1 MNPKQRREIKDWY
14 TDLAL
19 GRTIKAEDIERPAAE
34 LARREQ
40 AQAAGNNALMTEAA
54 QKIDELRAERDN
66 ARRVAVTMGNER
78 SRLESILDDL
88 QAECVRRSDTIHGLT
103 ADNARLRSLLDEAH
117 TALSVEA
124 LANAHKQ
131 GMSYDDAVKKM
142 CEIDLLKRIEEAV

>member
-1 MNPKQRREIKDWY
+1 MISEIE
-14 TDLAL
+14 AN
-19 GRTIKAEDIERPAAE
+19 TIKATSTEKLRQYVDDDDFSGLTRAVIRAE

-88 QAECVRRSDTIHGLT
+88 QAECVRRSDTIHSLT
-103 ADNARLRSLLDEAH
+103 AENARLRSLLEMVTKALKEAR
-117 TALSVEA
+117 EA
-124 LANAHKQ
+124 IK
-131 GMSYDDAVKKM
+131 
-142 CEIDLLKRIEEAV
+142 

>member
-1 MNPKQRREIKDWY
+1 MNALSTLTIDELKQGREDTFSDEMLRAID
-14 TDLAL
+14 
-19 GRTIKAEDIERPAAE
+19 AE

-40 AQAAGNNALMTEAA
+40 AQDAELAAENEQLRKANAEQA
-54 QKIDELRAERDN
+54 QNFLATMDGWDATSKLAQERGERIVELER
-66 ARRVAVTMGNER
+66 
-78 SRLESILDDL
+78 
-88 QAECVRRSDTIHGLT
+88 
-103 ADNARLRSLLDEAH
+103 DNARLRSLLDEAH